1 MLLKRKKLSMLVA
14 LLSSTVGAAALA
26 PQVFAQEDD
35 DMLEEV
41 IVSGFRAAQAA
52 AIDNKRNSTN
62 SVESII
68 AEDVGKMP
76 DLNLAESL
84 QRAPGVAI
92 SREGGEGRKISVRGL
107 GPSYS
112 RVTLNGMEIPAS
124 TGGLDSSG
132 GVNRGR
138 DFDFNMFSA
147 DLFSRMD
154 INKNYTARIEEGG
167 MASTVELY
175 TMKPLDNPGF
185 QANGAVQG
193 AYNVHSG
200 EFDPR
205 VTGLISNSFMDDSV
219 GVLFG
224 VNHSTRAI
232 RQDGFGT
239 VRWTSPT
246 ANGGRSWVDNPDLA
260 VNGATGADI
269 GDELGDDIGSVNDL
283 FAPRLPRMDSFNHD
297 TTRTSYM
304 LALQGRPTDEL
315 ELGLTYM
322 SSQRE
327 SDVESYNLFAQFR
340 NTFDVITPNS
350 LTLDSDGR
358 YIKAGSFSGV
368 TPRSESRGQ
377 YGTSDFDQVIGDLS
391 YVFTDTLRLDVMLG
405 QASSEH
411 AEEQYRYN
419 LTFSA
424 PTTFDYSFLNNSNVP
439 TMSYGTSITDP
450 ANYGWTG
457 PHHRRERVTREN
469 TTFKV
474 DLTWDFD
481 DKGSNLKTGII
492 SNERSIDS
500 YYSEIPVGL
509 TVPNDPST
517 SNTSTMG
524 DFNGDFGNGIDAPSG
539 FPTDWLI
546 ADIGVARSE
555 YNAGDWRDMEVG
567 EKNQTKNYLVN
578 EDTLGAY
585 VEANYYIGDFTL
597 NGGLRWVETTVGGG
611 ASPIEESYSNLL
623 PAINAIYEPM
633 DDVLFRASW
642 SENISR
648 PNPSNLSGAIL
659 ATPINGSVSI
669 ANPGLEPETS
679 ESYDLGVEVY
689 FAEESYL
696 GMAYFRKTIGNS
708 ITSVSTQEEL
718 DPVVRDIVAADPVYD
733 PNDDINYD
741 PSAADPNGIWDV
753 TRSSNASEM
762 DEINGVEI
770 SLNYMSPIGVGF
782 LANYTYIASDDI
794 VTGLSPVSYNLGA
807 FYETDVWAA
816 RLLMNARD
824 DYQTG
829 GAKDG
834 NLTQNN
840 TGPTR
845 MDFSGSYNI
854 TDVWTATLEVI
865 NLTNEKERNFTTGP
879 IGDLDLVREYNS
891 TGTELIFG
899 IRAAF

>member
-1 MLLKRKKLSMLVA
+1 
-14 LLSSTVGAAALA
+14 
-26 PQVFAQEDD
+26 
-35 DMLEEV
+35 
-41 IVSGFRAAQAA
+41 
-52 AIDNKRNSTN
+52 
-62 SVESII
+62 
-68 AEDVGKMP
+68 
-76 DLNLAESL
+76 
-84 QRAPGVAI
+84 
-92 SREGGEGRKISVRGL
+92 
-107 GPSYS
+107 
-112 RVTLNGMEIPAS
+112 
-124 TGGLDSSG
+124 
-132 GVNRGR
+132 
-138 DFDFNMFSA
+138 
-147 DLFSRMD
+147 
-154 INKNYTARIEEGG
+154 
-167 MASTVELY
+167 
-175 TMKPLDNPGF
+175 
-185 QANGAVQG
+185 
-193 AYNVHSG
+193 
-200 EFDPR
+200 
-205 VTGLISNSFMDDSV
+205 
-219 GVLFG
+219 
-224 VNHSTRAI
+224 
-232 RQDGFGT
+232 
-239 VRWTSPT
+239 
-246 ANGGRSWVDNPDLA
+246 
-260 VNGATGADI
+260 
-269 GDELGDDIGSVNDL
+269 
-283 FAPRLPRMDSFNHD
+283 
-297 TTRTSYM
+297 
-304 LALQGRPTDEL
+304 
-315 ELGLTYM
+315 
-322 SSQRE
+322 
-327 SDVESYNLFAQFR
+327 
-340 NTFDVITPNS
+340 
-350 LTLDSDGR
+350 
-358 YIKAGSFSGV
+358 
-368 TPRSESRGQ
+368 
-377 YGTSDFDQVIGDLS
+377 
-391 YVFTDTLRLDVMLG
+391 
-405 QASSEH
+405 
-411 AEEQYRYN
+411 
-419 LTFSA
+419 
-424 PTTFDYSFLNNSNVP
+424 
-439 TMSYGTSITDP
+439 
-450 ANYGWTG
+450 
-457 PHHRRERVTREN
+457 
-469 TTFKV
+469 
-474 DLTWDFD
+474 
-481 DKGSNLKTGII
+481 
-492 SNERSIDS
+492 
-500 YYSEIPVGL
+500 
-509 TVPNDPST
+509 
-517 SNTSTMG
+517 
-524 DFNGDFGNGIDAPSG
+524 
-539 FPTDWLI
+539 
-546 ADIGVARSE
+546 
-555 YNAGDWRDMEVG
+555 
-567 EKNQTKNYLVN
+567 
-578 EDTLGAY
+578 
-585 VEANYYIGDFTL
+585 
-597 NGGLRWVETTVGGG
+597 
-611 ASPIEESYSNLL
+611 
-623 PAINAIYEPM
+623 M